1 MATGTAS
8 RVGYEPEAQ
17 GGMPPGPQIL
27 YVLATRT
34 SHGRTIHTTR
44 TVGPQAT
51 SLHRN
56 LTRRASGPG
65 AIPCWKLF
73 APYLPTL
80 VAVPRLIFIDSDLL
94 LLESP
99 RALWA
104 RVHPNPNPGPT
115 PTPNPNPSSTPTP

>member
-1 MATGTAS
+1 MACTQGPKYCTYWLRAPATG
-8 RVGYEPEAQ
+8 VPYIP
-17 GGMPPGPQIL
+17 
-27 YVLATRT
+27 
-34 SHGRTIHTTR
+34 R
-44 TVGPQAT
+44 TVGPQAI

-104 RVHPNPNPGPT
+104 RVHPNPNPSLT
-115 PTPNPNPSSTPTP
+115 PTPNPNPSSNGGDRRASTPGR

>member
-1 MATGTAS
+1 
-8 RVGYEPEAQ
+8 
-17 GGMPPGPQIL
+17 MPPGPHIM

-34 SHGRTIHTTR
+34 SHGRTIHTAR

-104 RVHPNPNPGPT
+104 RVHPNPNPNPT
-115 PTPNPNPSSTPTP
+115 PTPNPNPSSNGGDRRASTPGR

>member
-1 MATGTAS
+1 MACTQGPKYCTYWLRAPATG
-8 RVGYEPEAQ
+8 VPYIP
-17 GGMPPGPQIL
+17 
-27 YVLATRT
+27 
-34 SHGRTIHTTR
+34 R

-104 RVHPNPNPGPT
+104 RVHPNPNPNPT
-115 PTPNPNPSSTPTP
+115 PTPNPNPSSNGGDRRASTPGR